1 MITLSSIPCS
11 YNLAN
16 RVRAYEDDFL
26 RAYAAATLACSPR
39 DIATLTIVRKSID
52 ARHKNALQL
61 RYRIALT
68 LTGGNAYEEQCVKN
82 WQAHKALSAHAD
94 ARASARAHEHDMRST
109 THNAKRRMKRNA
121 HKTPRTGAHLSA
133 DAARIAAALAN
144 TLPETLPEIL
154 PNTLPETLPNALPG
168 AHDDTNHTRAQE
180 QLACMLKALTS
191 ADASTIECTYT
202 EHTATAP
209 CFPAP
214 FAGVHIPQDTRGVVV
229 VGAGCA
235 GLFCALWL
243 AHCGLKPLLLE
254 RGGAAEKRKEAIES
268 FIATGVL
275 NPEINI
281 QFGIGGAG
289 TYSDGKLNTGTKS
302 PYHRL
307 ILQTFVEAGAPK
319 HILWDAKPHIGSDI
333 LPRVVTHIVAQIRA
347 LGGEVRFM
355 TKLDRLECALG
366 HVRGVHV
373 VQTEDNLQKEE
384 YIPCSQVVLACGH
397 SARDTYRML
406 NATDIYLEQKTFAIG
421 YRIEHAQRMINA
433 VQYGDAA
440 RAELLGSADYKIA
453 VHLSQ
458 NNNAFSFCMCPG
470 GYVVAATSEVNHVV
484 TNGMS
489 LSARAGTNACAG
501 WLSNVCPENLAS
513 NDVLAG
519 MHLQD
524 TIEKQAFELGCGGYK
539 APAQLVGDFL
549 QGCASNGQG
558 SVTPTYPLGVTWT
571 NVARC
576 MPDYIV
582 ANLREGLL
590 RAEAKFKGFASAD
603 AVLTGVE
610 TRSSAPVRIVRDTA
624 SLQSL
629 STQGLYP
636 CGEGAGYA
644 GGIMSAATDG
654 IRVAQKISDAYKQ

>member
-39 DIATLTIVRKSID
+39 DIATFTIVRKSID

-94 ARASARAHEHDMRST
+94 ARAGARAHEHDMRSN

-121 HKTPRTGAHLSA
+121 HKTPRTGVHLSA
-133 DAARIAAALAN
+133 DAARIAATLAS
-144 TLPETLPEIL
+144 TLPETLPDIL
-154 PNTLPETLPNALPG
+154 PNTLPETLPDTLPG
-168 AHDDTNHTRAQE
+168 AHDDINHTRAQE

-307 ILQTFVEAGAPK
+307 ILQTFVEAGAPE

-355 TKLDRLECALG
+355 TKLDRLECTLG

-373 VQTEDNLQKEE
+373 VQTEDTLQKEE

-406 NATDIYLEQKTFAIG
+406 NAAGIYLEQKTFAIG

-610 TRSSAPVRIVRDTA
+610 TRSSAPVRIVRDAA

>member
-11 YNLAN
+11 YNLAK

-26 RAYAAATLACSPR
+26 RAYAAATLACNPR

-61 RYRIALT
+61 RYRITLT
-68 LTGGNAYEEQCVKN
+68 LAAGDAYEEQCVNN
-82 WQAHKALSAHAD
+82 WQAQKALSAREAAGADTRMHAHD
-94 ARASARAHEHDMRST
+94 ARSNTR
-109 THNAKRRMKRNA
+109 NAKRRMKRNA
-121 HKTPRTGAHLSA
+121 HNHPRTGANLNT
-133 DAARIAAALAN
+133 DAARIAATLAN
-144 TLPETLPEIL
+144 TLPETLPEM
-154 PNTLPETLPNALPG
+154 LPETYDG
-168 AHDDTNHTRAQE
+168 TNHTHAQE
-180 QLACMLKALTS
+180 QLAHMLKALTS
-191 ADASTIECTYT
+191 ADASTIECIYT
-202 EHTATAP
+202 EHAATTP

-214 FAGVHIPQDTRGVVV
+214 FANVHIPQDTRGVVV

-243 AHCGLKPLLLE
+243 AYCGLKPLLLE
-254 RGGAAEKRKEAIES
+254 RGGAAEQRKQAIET
-268 FIATGVL
+268 FIATGIL
-275 NPEINI
+275 NPESNI

-307 ILQTFVEAGAPK
+307 ILQTFVEAGAPE

-333 LPRVVTHIVAQIRA
+333 LPRVVTHIVAKIRA

-355 TKLDRLECALG
+355 TKLDRLECALS

-373 VQTEDNLQKEE
+373 VHTADTLQKEE

-406 NATDIYLEQKTFAIG
+406 HATGIYLEQKIFAIG

-549 QGCASNGQG
+549 QDCASSGQG

-590 RAEAKFKGFASAD
+590 RAETKFKGFASAD

-610 TRSSAPVRIVRDTA
+610 TRSSAPVRIVRDVA

-654 IRVAQKISDAYKQ
+654 IRVAQKISDAYRQ

>member
-11 YNLAN
+11 YNLAK

-26 RAYAAATLACSPR
+26 RAYAAATLACNPR

-52 ARHKNALQL
+52 ARHKTALQL

-68 LTGGNAYEEQCVKN
+68 LAADDAYEEQCVKN
-82 WQAHKALSAHAD
+82 WQAQKTLSAREAAGTD
-94 ARASARAHEHDMRST
+94 ARTRTQNVHSN

-121 HKTPRTGAHLSA
+121 HNTPRTGANLNT

-144 TLPETLPEIL
+144 TLPETLPE
-154 PNTLPETLPNALPG
+154 TCDSA
-168 AHDDTNHTRAQE
+168 NHARAQE
-180 QLACMLKALTS
+180 QLARMLKALTS

-202 EHTATAP
+202 EHAATAP

-214 FAGVHIPQDTRGVVV
+214 FANVHIPQDTRGVVV

-243 AHCGLKPLLLE
+243 AYCGLKPLLLE
-254 RGGAAEKRKEAIES
+254 RGGAAEQRKQAIET
-268 FIATGVL
+268 FIATGIL
-275 NPEINI
+275 NPESNI

-307 ILQTFVEAGAPK
+307 ILQTFVEAGAPE

-333 LPRVVTHIVAQIRA
+333 LPRVVTHIVAKIRA

-355 TKLDRLECALG
+355 TKLDRLECTLG

-373 VQTEDNLQKEE
+373 VHTADTLQKEE
-384 YIPCSQVVLACGH
+384 CIPCSQVVLACGH

-406 NATDIYLEQKTFAIG
+406 NATGIYLEQKTFAIG

-524 TIEKQAFELGCGGYK
+524 TIEKQAFELGCGDYK

-549 QGCASNGQG
+549 QDCASSGQG

-590 RAEAKFKGFASAD
+590 RAETKFKGFASAD

-610 TRSSAPVRIVRDTA
+610 TRSSAPVRIVRDAA

-654 IRVAQKISDAYKQ
+654 IRVAQKISDAYRQ

>member
-11 YNLAN
+11 YNLAK

-26 RAYAAATLACSPR
+26 RAYAAATLACNPR
-39 DIATLTIVRKSID
+39 DIATLTIVRKSTD

-68 LTGGNAYEEQCVKN
+68 LAAGDAYEEQCVNN
-82 WQAHKALSAHAD
+82 WQAQKALSAREAAGAD
-94 ARASARAHEHDMRST
+94 AQAH
-109 THNAKRRMKRNA
+109 THNVHSNTRNAKRRMKRNA
-121 HKTPRTGAHLSA
+121 HNTSRTGANLNT
-133 DAARIAAALAN
+133 DAARIAAELAN
-144 TLPETLPEIL
+144 TLPETLPE
-154 PNTLPETLPNALPG
+154 TCDSA
-168 AHDDTNHTRAQE
+168 NHARAQE
-180 QLACMLKALTS
+180 QLARMLKALTS

-202 EHTATAP
+202 EHAATAP

-214 FAGVHIPQDTRGVVV
+214 FANVHIPQDTRGVVV

-243 AHCGLKPLLLE
+243 AYCGLKPLLLE
-254 RGGAAEKRKEAIES
+254 RGGAAEQRKQAIET
-268 FIATGVL
+268 FIATGIL
-275 NPEINI
+275 NSESNI

-307 ILQTFVEAGAPK
+307 ILQTFVEAGAPE

-333 LPRVVTHIVAQIRA
+333 LPRVVTHIVAKIRA

-355 TKLDRLECALG
+355 TKLDRLECTLG

-373 VQTEDNLQKEE
+373 AHTADTLQKEE

-406 NATDIYLEQKTFAIG
+406 NATGIYLEQKTFAIG

-433 VQYGDAA
+433 VQYGDAT

-489 LSARAGTNACAG
+489 LSARAGANACAG

-519 MHLQD
+519 MYLQD
-524 TIEKQAFELGCGGYK
+524 TIEKQAFELGCGCYK

-549 QGCASNGQG
+549 QDCASSGQG

-590 RAEAKFKGFASAD
+590 RAETKFKGFASAD

-610 TRSSAPVRIVRDTA
+610 TRSSAPVRIVRDAA

-654 IRVAQKISDAYKQ
+654 IRVAQKISDAYRQ

>member
-1 MITLSSIPCS
+1 M
-11 YNLAN
+11 
-16 RVRAYEDDFL
+16 
-26 RAYAAATLACSPR
+26 
-39 DIATLTIVRKSID
+39 
-52 ARHKNALQL
+52 
-61 RYRIALT
+61 
-68 LTGGNAYEEQCVKN
+68 
-82 WQAHKALSAHAD
+82 
-94 ARASARAHEHDMRST
+94 
-109 THNAKRRMKRNA
+109 
-121 HKTPRTGAHLSA
+121 
-133 DAARIAAALAN
+133 
-144 TLPETLPEIL
+144 
-154 PNTLPETLPNALPG
+154 
-168 AHDDTNHTRAQE
+168 
-180 QLACMLKALTS
+180 
-191 ADASTIECTYT
+191 
-202 EHTATAP
+202 
-209 CFPAP
+209 
-214 FAGVHIPQDTRGVVV
+214 
-229 VGAGCA
+229 
-235 GLFCALWL
+235 
-243 AHCGLKPLLLE
+243 
-254 RGGAAEKRKEAIES
+254 
-268 FIATGVL
+268 
-275 NPEINI
+275 
-281 QFGIGGAG
+281 
-289 TYSDGKLNTGTKS
+289 
-302 PYHRL
+302 
-307 ILQTFVEAGAPK
+307 
-319 HILWDAKPHIGSDI
+319 
-333 LPRVVTHIVAQIRA
+333 
-347 LGGEVRFM
+347 
-355 TKLDRLECALG
+355 
-366 HVRGVHV
+366 
-373 VQTEDNLQKEE
+373 
-384 YIPCSQVVLACGH
+384 
-397 SARDTYRML
+397 
-406 NATDIYLEQKTFAIG
+406 
-421 YRIEHAQRMINA
+421 
-433 VQYGDAA
+433 
-440 RAELLGSADYKIA
+440 GSADYKIA

-549 QGCASNGQG
+549 QDCASSGQG

-590 RAEAKFKGFASAD
+590 RAETKFKGFASAD

>member
-11 YNLAN
+11 YNLAK

-26 RAYAAATLACSPR
+26 RAYAAATLACNPR

-68 LTGGNAYEEQCVKN
+68 LAAGVAYEEQCVKN
-82 WQAHKALSAHAD
+82 WQAHKALSAREAAGTD
-94 ARASARAHEHDMRST
+94 ARTRTQNVHSNTR
-109 THNAKRRMKRNA
+109 NAKRRMKRNT
-121 HKTPRTGAHLSA
+121 HNTPRTGANLNA
-133 DAARIAAALAN
+133 DAAHIAAALAN
-144 TLPETLPEIL
+144 TLPETLPD
-154 PNTLPETLPNALPG
+154 
-168 AHDDTNHTRAQE
+168 AHDGTNHTHAQE
-180 QLACMLKALTS
+180 QLARMLKALTS
-191 ADASTIECTYT
+191 ADASTIECTYA
-202 EHTATAP
+202 EHAATAP

-214 FAGVHIPQDTRGVVV
+214 FANVHIPQDTRGVVV

-254 RGGAAEKRKEAIES
+254 RGGAAEQRKQAIES
-268 FIATGVL
+268 FITTGIL
-275 NPEINI
+275 NPESNI

-307 ILQTFVEAGAPK
+307 ILQTFVEAGAPE

-333 LPRVVTHIVAQIRA
+333 LPRVVTHIVAKIRA

-373 VQTEDNLQKEE
+373 VQTEDTLQKEE

-406 NATDIYLEQKTFAIG
+406 HATGIYLEQKTFAIG

-549 QGCASNGQG
+549 QDCASSGQG

-590 RAEAKFKGFASAD
+590 RAETKFKGFASAD
-603 AVLTGVE
+603 SVLTGVE
-610 TRSSAPVRIVRDTA
+610 TRSSAPVRIVRDVA

-654 IRVAQKISDAYKQ
+654 IRVAQKISDAYRQ

>member
-1 MITLSSIPCS
+1 
-11 YNLAN
+11 
-16 RVRAYEDDFL
+16 
-26 RAYAAATLACSPR
+26 
-39 DIATLTIVRKSID
+39 
-52 ARHKNALQL
+52 
-61 RYRIALT
+61 
-68 LTGGNAYEEQCVKN
+68 
-82 WQAHKALSAHAD
+82 
-94 ARASARAHEHDMRST
+94 
-109 THNAKRRMKRNA
+109 
-121 HKTPRTGAHLSA
+121 
-133 DAARIAAALAN
+133 
-144 TLPETLPEIL
+144 
-154 PNTLPETLPNALPG
+154 
-168 AHDDTNHTRAQE
+168 
-180 QLACMLKALTS
+180 MLKALTS
-191 ADASTIECTYT
+191 ADASTIECTYA
-202 EHTATAP
+202 EHAATAP

-214 FAGVHIPQDTRGVVV
+214 FANVHIPQDTRGVVV

-243 AHCGLKPLLLE
+243 AHCGLKPLFIE
-254 RGGAAEKRKEAIES
+254 RGGAAEQRKQAIES
-268 FIATGVL
+268 FITTGIL
-275 NPEINI
+275 NPESNI

-307 ILQTFVEAGAPK
+307 ILQTFVEAGAPE

-333 LPRVVTHIVAQIRA
+333 LPRVVTHIVAKIRA

-373 VQTEDNLQKEE
+373 VQTEDTLQKEE

-406 NATDIYLEQKTFAIG
+406 HATGIYLEQKTFAIG

-549 QGCASNGQG
+549 QDCASSGQG

-590 RAEAKFKGFASAD
+590 RAETKFKGFASAD

-610 TRSSAPVRIVRDTA
+610 TRSSAPVRIVRDVA

>member
-11 YNLAN
+11 YNLAK

-26 RAYAAATLACSPR
+26 RAYAAATLACNPR

-68 LTGGNAYEEQCVKN
+68 LAADDAYEEQCVKN
-82 WQAHKALSAHAD
+82 WQAQKTLSA
-94 ARASARAHEHDMRST
+94 RESAGAGAQAH
-109 THNAKRRMKRNA
+109 THNVHSNTRNAKRRMKRNE
-121 HKTPRTGAHLSA
+121 HKTPRTGANLNT

-144 TLPETLPEIL
+144 TLPETLPE
-154 PNTLPETLPNALPG
+154 TCDSA
-168 AHDDTNHTRAQE
+168 NHARAQE
-180 QLACMLKALTS
+180 QLARMLKALTS

-202 EHTATAP
+202 EHAATAP

-214 FAGVHIPQDTRGVVV
+214 FANVHIPQDTRGVVV

-243 AHCGLKPLLLE
+243 AYCGLKPLLLE
-254 RGGAAEKRKEAIES
+254 RGGAAEQRKQAIET
-268 FIATGVL
+268 FIATGIL
-275 NPEINI
+275 NPESNI

-307 ILQTFVEAGAPK
+307 ILQTFVEAGAPE

-333 LPRVVTHIVAQIRA
+333 LPRVVTHIVAKIRA

-355 TKLDRLECALG
+355 TKLDRLECTLG

-373 VQTEDNLQKEE
+373 VHTADTLQKEE

-406 NATDIYLEQKTFAIG
+406 NATGIYLEQKTFAIG

-433 VQYGDAA
+433 VQYGDAT

-489 LSARAGTNACAG
+489 LSARAGANACAG

-549 QGCASNGQG
+549 QDCASSGQG

-576 MPDYIV
+576 MPDYII

-590 RAEAKFKGFASAD
+590 RAETKFKGFASAD

-610 TRSSAPVRIVRDTA
+610 TRSSAPVRIVRDA
-624 SLQSL
+624 VSLQSL

-654 IRVAQKISDAYKQ
+654 IRVAQKISDAYRQ

>member
-82 WQAHKALSAHAD
+82 WQAHKALSAHSD
-94 ARASARAHEHDMRST
+94 ARAGARAHEHDMRSN

-121 HKTPRTGAHLSA
+121 HNTPRTGAHLSA
-133 DAARIAAALAN
+133 DAARIAATLAC

-154 PNTLPETLPNALPG
+154 PNTLPETLPNTLPG
-168 AHDDTNHTRAQE
+168 AHVDTNHTRAQE

-214 FAGVHIPQDTRGVVV
+214 FAGVHIPQDTRDVVV

-307 ILQTFVEAGAPK
+307 ILQTFVEAGAPE

-355 TKLDRLECALG
+355 TKLDRLECTLG

-373 VQTEDNLQKEE
+373 VQTEDTLQKEE

-406 NATDIYLEQKTFAIG
+406 NAAGIYLEQKTFAIG

-524 TIEKQAFELGCGGYK
+524 AIEKQAFELGCGGYK

-549 QGCASNGQG
+549 QDCASSGQG

-590 RAEAKFKGFASAD
+590 RADAKFKGFASAD

-610 TRSSAPVRIVRDTA
+610 TRSSAPVRIVRDAA